1 MFGIC
6 YKKYYNNKRRRLWG
20 YREEE
25 LNMKKMVY
33 CLIAISLFLLGRQPI
48 KAHPGRTDASGCH
61 VCRTNCDKWGLSTGE
76 YHCHNGGSSSTTSN
90 SNSSSSS
97 NKAPVSSAGGSTSTN
112 NITQKTN
119 TATSTVN
126 YAAKGKTDGYNAK
139 KNNPNM
145 ELENAV
151 YTYTNSTYK
160 KAFEE
165 AFKKAE
171 TELKDISQTQGKEN
185 GEKDALKTEEY
196 QLDKIPDGVIKTVY
210 EETYKQAYDSVE
222 KSEIDVNDAMAKQ
235 NSFRKVYHEQA
246 EKSVDFHG
254 LKKYETAYKAA
265 YEEYYKK
272 YTKEKENYIQQ
283 SKEKG
288 KQDGEKRKE
297 KDYSFLEDIKDTAV
311 YKQAVEAYDQSYDE
325 NYKEMGMM
333 GTLLSLLIMAGF
345 IYGVYRLVK
354 ILIRKVRKNNL

>member
-1 MFGIC
+1 M
-6 YKKYYNNKRRRLWG
+6 
-20 YREEE
+20 
-25 LNMKKMVY
+25 
-33 CLIAISLFLLGRQPI
+33 LGTQPI
-48 KAHPGRTDASGCH
+48 KAHPGRTDANGCH

-97 NKAPVSSAGGSTSTN
+97 NKASGSSAGGSTSTN
-112 NITQKTN
+112 NITQKPN
-119 TATSTVN
+119 TVTSTLD
-126 YAAKGKTDGYNAK
+126 YASKGKTDGYKTK
-139 KNNPNM
+139 KSNPNM
-145 ELENAV
+145 ELEDAV
-151 YTYTNSTYK
+151 YTYTNSAYK
-160 KAFEE
+160 KAYEE

-171 TELKDISQTQGKEN
+171 IELKDISKRRGKEN
-185 GEKDALKTEEY
+185 GKKDALNTEEY
-196 QLDKIPDGVIKTVY
+196 KLDKVPDGVIKTVY
-210 EETYKQAYDSVE
+210 VETYKQAYDSVE
-222 KSEIDVNDAMAKQ
+222 KSEIDANDAKAKQ
-235 NSFRKVYHEQA
+235 NSFRKIFHEQT

-325 NYKEMGMM
+325 NYKEMGMIE
-333 GTLLSLLIMAGF
+333 TLLSLLIMAGF

-354 ILIRKVRKNNL
+354 MVIRKVRQKKLV